1 MVKILGAIQQNGKV
15 ILGDDTTHSNKGIGS
30 ISVMMQGKETARIND
45 VLYVLKWKRSLFSVA
60 KMGTQG

>member
-1 MVKILGAIQQNGKV
+1 MFTIQQNGKV
-15 ILGDDTTHSNKGIGS
+15 ILGDDTTHSHFTIKSACS
-30 ISVMMQGKETARIND
+30 ISVLMQGKETARIND